1 MARKNGI
8 KLHEQKQINDN
19 MDTGSGN
26 VNDIS
31 TNDARNLKYRK
42 IPVFEILE
50 CTYLKSALSMPIKR

>member
-1 MARKNGI
+1 VARKNGI
-8 KLHEQKQINDN
+8 KLLKQKQINDN

-26 VNDIS
+26 VNNKS
-31 TNDARNLKYRK
+31 TNDARNLKYRR